1 MVLQSCHVDAKVSR
15 SSVQWNTVSAGGGG
29 VWKRRVQSARSRSCG
44 DVIEHQGLGR

>member
-29 VWKRRVQSARSRSCG
+29 VGNEGCKVPDPEAAVMSSSTK
-44 DVIEHQGLGR
+44 D

>member
-29 VWKRRVQSARSRSCG
+29 LETKGAKCQIQKLR
-44 DVIEHQGLGR
+44 